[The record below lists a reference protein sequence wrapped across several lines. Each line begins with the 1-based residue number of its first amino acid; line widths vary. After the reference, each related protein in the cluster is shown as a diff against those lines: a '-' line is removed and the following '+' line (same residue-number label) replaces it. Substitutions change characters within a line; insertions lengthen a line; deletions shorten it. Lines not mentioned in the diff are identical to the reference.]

1 MMNHPSRGRRAGFT
15 LAEVLVSLALVGVLL
30 PTAMAGITL
39 AMGLGDSAR
48 HRTEAATLARSKLD
62 ELLVTDEWQSSRT
75 EGDFGEPWPGYTWEL
90 DVAAWE
96 ESTCSEVTLTVRWE
110 NRGREYTTSL
120 STLTYVEGE

>member
-1 MMNHPSRGRRAGFT
+1 MMRHRNCGRRAGFT

-62 ELLVTDEWQSSRT
+62 ELLVTGDWQSSRT

-90 DVAAWE
+90 DVTPWE
-96 ESTCSEVTLTVRWE
+96 GATCSEVTLRVRWE
-110 NRGREYTTSL
+110 NRGREYDTSV
-120 STLTYVEGE
+120 STLTYLEGE